1 MKIMVYEAR
10 PDERADLEKQAALH
24 GVELSVTDAVPTLEN
39 ASLAAGC
46 IGVSILGQGC
56 IDAALL
62 ECLTCLLVGFELLLA
77 GLGGELLQDGWA
89 VGAGLDGD
97 VLVGQVVD
105 ALDVV
110 VVGEHQDS
118 LLGVVV
124 GTGKG
129 DELLAIGGKD
139 GVDLAVLQDGLTRV
153 RGHLGDLDLVLAQNV
168 VGQEL
173 CDTGVEAAGLTV
185 LLVEEGEERGGL
197 DATDRKDAGILDGR
211 SPGAGGD
218 GVIIGLG
225 AVVDELVE
233 CLGVE
238 RGGNFGI
245 LGALG
250 GGGGALVG
258 LGAGVRAAGKTKAGD
273 GCKGGGDKAAA
284 VENDLLGEV
293 FAHGRTPFSIKSL
306 AVE

>member
-1 MKIMVYEAR
+1 M
-10 PDERADLEKQAALH
+10 
-24 GVELSVTDAVPTLEN
+24 
-39 ASLAAGC
+39 
-46 IGVSILGQGC
+46 
-56 IDAALL
+56 
-62 ECLTCLLVGFELLLA
+62 A
-77 GLGGELLQDGWA
+77 GLGGELLQDGGA

-124 GTGKG
+124 GTGEG
-129 DELLAIGGKD
+129 DELLALVSDGVGGKD
-139 GVDLAVLQDGLTRV
+139 SVDLAVLQDGLARV
-153 RGHLGDLDLVLAQNV
+153 RGYLGDLDLVLAQNV

-185 LLVEEGEERGGL
+185 FLVEEGEKCGGL
-197 DATDRKDAGILDGR
+197 NATDLKDTGVLDGR
-211 SPGAGGD
+211 GPGAGGD
-218 GVIIGLG
+218 GVVIGLG
-225 AVVDELVE
+225 AVVDEFVE
-233 CLGVE
+233 CLGIE
-238 RGGNFGI
+238 YGGSLGI
-245 LGALG
+245 FGALG
-250 GGGGALVG
+250 GADGGTLVG
-258 LGAGVRAAGKTKAGD
+258 LGAGVGAAGKTKAGN
-273 GCKGGGDKAAA
+273 GCEGGGNEAAA